1 MLNVILYAF
10 SVLRVFELIL
20 TGHNSFVLLECGR
33 KLDFELTSLSFT
45 WFWAVCPKRGPLPGA
60 SPTVWGKEKF
70 NNIGNNCKTNNNY
83 YKIKNNNNNING
95 INTTPWWALH
105 CMILYFEDDQGTK
118 KSIHVVLVCK
128 CKFSFLLIPLLIVS
142 IGIKQEAAR
151 PHWL

>member
-1 MLNVILYAF
+1 MRPI
-10 SVLRVFELIL
+10 
-20 TGHNSFVLLECGR
+20 HQ

-60 SPTVWGKEKF
+60 SPTVWGKEKL

-128 CKFSFLLIPLLIVS
+128 CKFSFLLIPLHNVHFVKYDVTVS
-142 IGIKQEAAR
+142 FMAQVLDTVAYFVSHVLVVDTVTYFDIFR
-151 PHWL
+151 